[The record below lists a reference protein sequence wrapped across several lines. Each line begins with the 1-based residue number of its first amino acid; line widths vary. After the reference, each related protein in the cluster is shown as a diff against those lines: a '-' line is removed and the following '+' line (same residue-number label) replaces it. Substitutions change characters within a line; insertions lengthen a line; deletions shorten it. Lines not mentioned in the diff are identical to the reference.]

1 MPRIVEYKKGD
12 IIYQEGSFEM
22 AMYRITKGTVSVIAN
37 YGEETEMLLVD
48 QTEGQY
54 FGHLEL
60 SEAIPR
66 SATIIAKS
74 DTILERIEGD
84 EFGTYLSEHPGE
96 DMAILYQ
103 MSSRLRDIGDDLHEV
118 YKTIDEYISQ
128 DKQKHDESFFNRLA
142 RIIKLGKGSK

>member
-12 IIYQEGSFEM
+12 IIYKEGSFEM

-37 YGEETEMLLVD
+37 YGKETEMLFVD
-48 QTEGQY
+48 QTVGQY

-60 SEAIPR
+60 IEAIPR
-66 SATIIAKS
+66 SATIVAKS

-118 YKTIDEYISQ
+118 YQTIDEYISQ
-128 DKQKHDESFFNRLA
+128 DKQKHDESFFNRLG

>member
-1 MPRIVEYKKGD
+1 MPRIVEYKTGD
-12 IIYQEGSFEM
+12 IIYKEGSFEM
-22 AMYRITKGTVSVIAN
+22 AMYRVIKGTVSVIAN
-37 YGEETEMLLVD
+37 YGKETEMLFVD
-48 QTEGQY
+48 QTVGQY

-60 SEAIPR
+60 IEAIPR
-66 SATIIAKS
+66 SATIVAKS

-118 YKTIDEYISQ
+118 YKTIDEYIAQ

>member
-60 SEAIPR
+60 IEAIPR

-142 RIIKLGKGSK
+142 CIIKLGKGSK

>member
-1 MPRIVEYKKGD
+1 MPRIVEYKTGD
-12 IIYQEGSFEM
+12 IIYKEGSFEM
-22 AMYRITKGTVSVIAN
+22 AMYRVIKGTVSVIAN
-37 YGEETEMLLVD
+37 YGKETEMLFVD
-48 QTEGQY
+48 QTVGQY

-60 SEAIPR
+60 IEAIPR
-66 SATIIAKS
+66 SATIVAKS

-103 MSSRLRDIGDDLHEV
+103 MSYSLRDIGDDLHEV

>member
-1 MPRIVEYKKGD
+1 MPRIVEYKTGD
-12 IIYQEGSFEM
+12 IIYKEGSFEM

-48 QTEGQY
+48 QTVGQY

-60 SEAIPR
+60 IEAIPR
-66 SATIIAKS
+66 SATIVAKS

>member
-1 MPRIVEYKKGD
+1 MPRIVEYKTGD
-12 IIYQEGSFEM
+12 IIYKEDRFK
-22 AMYRITKGTVSVIAN
+22 ITMKRVIKGTVSVIAN
-37 YGEETEMLLVD
+37 YGKETEMLFVD
-48 QTEGQY
+48 QTVGQY

-60 SEAIPR
+60 IEAIPR
-66 SATIIAKS
+66 SATIVAKS

>member
-1 MPRIVEYKKGD
+1 MSRIVEYKKGD
-12 IIYQEGSFEM
+12 IIYKEGSFEM
-22 AMYRITKGTVSVIAN
+22 AMYRVIKGTVSVIAN
-37 YGEETEMLLVD
+37 YGKETEMLFVD
-48 QTEGQY
+48 QTVCQY

-60 SEAIPR
+60 IEAIPR
-66 SATIIAKS
+66 SATIVAKS

>member
-1 MPRIVEYKKGD
+1 MPRIVEYKTGD
-12 IIYQEGSFEM
+12 IIYKEGSFEM
-22 AMYRITKGTVSVIAN
+22 AMYRVIKGTVSVIAN
-37 YGEETEMLLVD
+37 YGKETEMLFVD

-60 SEAIPR
+60 IEAIPR
-66 SATIIAKS
+66 SATIVAKS

>member
-54 FGHLEL
+54 F
-60 SEAIPR
+60 
-66 SATIIAKS
+66 
-74 DTILERIEGD
+74 
-84 EFGTYLSEHPGE
+84 
-96 DMAILYQ
+96 
-103 MSSRLRDIGDDLHEV
+103 
-118 YKTIDEYISQ
+118 
-128 DKQKHDESFFNRLA
+128 
-142 RIIKLGKGSK
+142 

>member
-60 SEAIPR
+60 IVCVISPLVHKNEG
-66 SATIIAKS
+66 S
-74 DTILERIEGD
+74 RINC
-84 EFGTYLSEHPGE
+84 P
-96 DMAILYQ
+96 
-103 MSSRLRDIGDDLHEV
+103 HE
-118 YKTIDEYISQ
+118 
-128 DKQKHDESFFNRLA
+128 
-142 RIIKLGKGSK
+142 

>member
-12 IIYQEGSFEM
+12 IVYKEGSFEM
-22 AMYRITKGTVSVIAN
+22 AMYRVINGTVSVIAN
-37 YGEETEMLLVD
+37 YGKETEMLFVD
-48 QTEGQY
+48 QTVCQY

-60 SEAIPR
+60 IEAIPR
-66 SATIIAKS
+66 SATIVAKS

>member
-60 SEAIPR
+60 IAAIPR
-66 SATIIAKS
+66 SATIIAVICVKS
-74 DTILERIEGD
+74 VRNTCRR
-84 EFGTYLSEHPGE
+84 
-96 DMAILYQ
+96 
-103 MSSRLRDIGDDLHEV
+103 SR
-118 YKTIDEYISQ
+118 
-128 DKQKHDESFFNRLA
+128 
-142 RIIKLGKGSK
+142 

>member
-12 IIYQEGSFEM
+12 IIYREGNFEM

-60 SEAIPR
+60 IEAIPR
-66 SATIIAKS
+66 SATIVAKS

-84 EFGTYLSEHPGE
+84 EFGTYLLEHPGE

>member
-1 MPRIVEYKKGD
+1 MPRIVEYKTGD
-12 IIYQEGSFEM
+12 IIYKEGSFEM
-22 AMYRITKGTVSVIAN
+22 AMYRVIKGTVSVIAN
-37 YGEETEMLLVD
+37 YGKETEMLFVD
-48 QTEGQY
+48 QTVCQY

-60 SEAIPR
+60 IEASPR
-66 SATIIAKS
+66 SATIVAKS

>member
-12 IIYQEGSFEM
+12 IVYKEGSFEM
-22 AMYRITKGTVSVIAN
+22 AMYRVINGTVSVIAN
-37 YGEETEMLLVD
+37 YGKETEMLFVD

-54 FGHLEL
+54 FGYLEL
-60 SEAIPR
+60 IEAIPR

-142 RIIKLGKGSK
+142 RIIKLGKVSK

>member
-1 MPRIVEYKKGD
+1 MPRIVEYKTGD
-12 IIYQEGSFEM
+12 IIYKEGSFEM
-22 AMYRITKGTVSVIAN
+22 AMYRVIKGTVSVIAN
-37 YGEETEMLLVD
+37 YGKETEMLFVD
-48 QTEGQY
+48 QTVGQY

-60 SEAIPR
+60 IEAIPR
-66 SATIIAKS
+66 SATIVAKS

-128 DKQKHDESFFNRLA
+128 DKQKHDESFLQSF
-142 RIIKLGKGSK
+142 GSYHKAWKRE

>member
-60 SEAIPR
+60 IEAIPR

-74 DTILERIEGD
+74 DTILESC
-84 EFGTYLSEHPGE
+84 L
-96 DMAILYQ
+96 LYTSPSPRDRVISR
-103 MSSRLRDIGDDLHEV
+103 MPSS
-118 YKTIDEYISQ
+118 
-128 DKQKHDESFFNRLA
+128 A
-142 RIIKLGKGSK
+142 

>member
-37 YGEETEMLLVD
+37 YGKETEMLFVD

-60 SEAIPR
+60 IEAIPR
-66 SATIIAKS
+66 SATIIAKT
-74 DTILERIEGD
+74 DAVLERITGD
-84 EFGTYLSEHPGE
+84 EFGEYLSEHPGE
-96 DMAILYQ
+96 DMAILCQ
-103 MSSRLRDIGDDLHEV
+103 MSARLRDIGDDLHEV